1 MKKIERKIMITD
13 RSLKNYLE
21 LLDLNIEELK
31 GKKILDLGSGRLQR
45 FPRELLQKIEDKAE
59 VVGLDITLKEEERRK
74 EIKEAQPY
82 LYNSDKLGL
91 IAASFL
97 QLPFQDNSFDL
108 VLSLYGMPLYL
119 TSEDEEMSKENIRRS
134 VMEIL
139 RVLKPGGEARIFPSN
154 DYLEQV
160 LREEKIQFSK
170 KNKTILVTGTL
181 ITEIE
186 EYLSKESKSINYNL
200 VCFKKP
206 H

>member
-1 MKKIERKIMITD
+1 MITD
-13 RSLKNYLE
+13 RSLKEYLE

-119 TSEDEEMSKENIRRS
+119 TSEDEKKSKENIRRS

-186 EYLSKESKSINYNL
+186 EYLSKESKSIKL
-200 VCFKKP
+200 
-206 H
+206 

>member
-13 RSLKNYLE
+13 RSLKEYLE

-119 TSEDEEMSKENIRRS
+119 TSEDEKKSKENIRRS

>member
-1 MKKIERKIMITD
+1 MITD
-13 RSLKNYLE
+13 RSLKEYLE

-31 GKKILDLGSGRLQR
+31 GKKILDLGSGKLQR

-119 TSEDEEMSKENIRRS
+119 TSEDEKKSKENIRRS

-139 RVLKPGGEARIFPSN
+139 RVLKPEGEARIFPSN

-200 VCFKKP
+200 VCFKRP